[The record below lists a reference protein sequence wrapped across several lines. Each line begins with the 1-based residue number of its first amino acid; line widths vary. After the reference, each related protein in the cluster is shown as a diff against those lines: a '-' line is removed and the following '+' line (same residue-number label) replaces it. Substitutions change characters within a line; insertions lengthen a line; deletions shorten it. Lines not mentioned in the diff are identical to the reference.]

1 MNMEDE
7 MVKEENKEKKKESK
21 LFKIFKKSIKRKIAI
36 FIVIIVLI
44 VAVVIGLRSDI
55 FFDSKTTKIGFE
67 NIGELATQ
75 TAYSTQLGVID
86 DSREL
91 YGVTIP
97 FTNSKYIYSYDV
109 VIKAGFDFGDIEW
122 KENNNVIEVKLPKAK
137 ILSSELDLNSFK
149 IYHED
154 ESVFN
159 QITITENN
167 EAMKK
172 LQKTAEEN
180 AVANGLLENARDNSE
195 TILKIFFS
203 NKYDLEKYEIVFK
216 DK

>member
-1 MNMEDE
+1 
-7 MVKEENKEKKKESK
+7 MVKEENKEEKKESK

-36 FIVIIVLI
+36 FIAIIVLI

>member
-7 MVKEENKEKKKESK
+7 MVKEENKEEKKESK

-36 FIVIIVLI
+36 FIAIIVLI

-109 VIKAGFDFGDIEW
+109 IIKAGFDFGDIEW

-203 NKYDLEKYEIVFK
+203 NKYNLENYEIVFK

>member
-1 MNMEDE
+1 MSMQDE
-7 MVKEENKEKKKESK
+7 MVKEENKEEKKESK

-36 FIVIIVLI
+36 FIAIIVLI

-55 FFDSKTTKIGFE
+55 FFDSKTTKIEFE

-122 KENNNVIEVKLPKAK
+122 NENNNVIEVKLPKAK

-149 IYHED
+149 IYHEN

>member
-1 MNMEDE
+1 MGMEDE
-7 MVKEENKEKKKESK
+7 MVKEENKEEKKESK

-97 FTNSKYIYSYDV
+97 FTNSKYIYSCDV
-109 VIKAGFDFGDIEW
+109 VIKAGFNFGDIEW
-122 KENNNVIEVKLPKAK
+122 EENNNVIEVKLPKAK

-149 IYHED
+149 IYHEN

>member
-7 MVKEENKEKKKESK
+7 MVKEKNKEEKKESK

-36 FIVIIVLI
+36 FIAIIVLI

-109 VIKAGFDFGDIEW
+109 IIKAGFDFGDIEW

>member
-1 MNMEDE
+1 MSMQDE
-7 MVKEENKEKKKESK
+7 MVKEENKEEKKESK

-36 FIVIIVLI
+36 FIAIIVLI

-75 TAYSTQLGVID
+75 TAYSTQLGV
-86 DSREL
+86 L

-122 KENNNVIEVKLPKAK
+122 NENNNVIEVKLPKAK

-149 IYHED
+149 IYHEN

>member
-1 MNMEDE
+1 MSMEDE
-7 MVKEENKEKKKESK
+7 MVKEENKEEKKESK

-36 FIVIIVLI
+36 FIAIIVLI

-122 KENNNVIEVKLPKAK
+122 NENNNVIEVKLPKAK

-149 IYHED
+149 IYHEN

>member
-1 MNMEDE
+1 MGMEDE
-7 MVKEENKEKKKESK
+7 MVKEGNKEEKKESK

-122 KENNNVIEVKLPKAK
+122 NENNNVIEVKLPKAK

-149 IYHED
+149 IYHEN

>member
-1 MNMEDE
+1 MNIQDE
-7 MVKEENKEKKKESK
+7 IVKEENKEEKKESK
-21 LFKIFKKSIKRKIAI
+21 LFKFFKKFIKRKIAI
-36 FIVIIVLI
+36 FIVIIVII
-44 VAVVIGLRSDI
+44 VAVVIGLRSNI

-67 NIGELATQ
+67 DIGELATQ
-75 TAYSTQLGVID
+75 AAYSTQLGIID

-97 FTNSKYIYSYDV
+97 FTQSKYIYSCDV

-122 KENNNVIEVKLPKAK
+122 AENDNIIEVKLPEIK
-137 ILSSELDLNSFK
+137 ILSSELDLDSFK

-159 QITITENN
+159 QITMTETN
-167 EAMKK
+167 ESMKK

-195 TILKIFFS
+195 TILKVFFS

>member
-1 MNMEDE
+1 MSMQDE
-7 MVKEENKEKKKESK
+7 MVKEENKEEKKESK

-36 FIVIIVLI
+36 FIAIIVLI

>member
-1 MNMEDE
+1 MGMEDE
-7 MVKEENKEKKKESK
+7 MVKEENKEEKKESK

-36 FIVIIVLI
+36 FIAIIVLI

-122 KENNNVIEVKLPKAK
+122 EENNNVIEVKLPKAK

-149 IYHED
+149 IYHEN

>member
-1 MNMEDE
+1 MQDE
-7 MVKEENKEKKKESK
+7 MVKEENKEEKKESK

-36 FIVIIVLI
+36 FIAIIVLI

-122 KENNNVIEVKLPKAK
+122 NENNNVIEVKLPKAK

-149 IYHED
+149 IYHEN

>member
-1 MNMEDE
+1 MGMEDE
-7 MVKEENKEKKKESK
+7 MVKEENKEEKKESK

-122 KENNNVIEVKLPKAK
+122 NENNNVIEVKLPKAK

-149 IYHED
+149 IYHEN

-167 EAMKK
+167 ETMKK

>member
-1 MNMEDE
+1 MEDE
-7 MVKEENKEKKKESK
+7 MVKEKNKEEKKESK

-36 FIVIIVLI
+36 FIAIIVLI

-109 VIKAGFDFGDIEW
+109 IIKAGFDFGDIEW

>member
-1 MNMEDE
+1 MNIQDE
-7 MVKEENKEKKKESK
+7 IVKEENKEEKKESK
-21 LFKIFKKSIKRKIAI
+21 LFKFFKKFIKRKIAI
-36 FIVIIVLI
+36 FIIIIVII
-44 VAVVIGLRSDI
+44 VAVVIGLRSNI

-67 NIGELATQ
+67 DIGELATQ
-75 TAYSTQLGVID
+75 AAYSTQLGIID

-97 FTNSKYIYSYDV
+97 FTQSKYIYSCDV

-122 KENNNVIEVKLPKAK
+122 AENDNIIEVKLPEIK
-137 ILSSELDLNSFK
+137 ILSSELDLDSFK

-159 QITITENN
+159 QITMTETN
-167 EAMKK
+167 ESMKK

-195 TILKIFFS
+195 TILKVFFS

>member
-1 MNMEDE
+1 MEDE

>member
-1 MNMEDE
+1 MGMEDE
-7 MVKEENKEKKKESK
+7 MVKEENKEEKKESK

-122 KENNNVIEVKLPKAK
+122 NENNNVIEVKLPKAK

-149 IYHED
+149 IYHEN

>member
-1 MNMEDE
+1 MLMILIAIAWIIYTQCSIININGNLTIEVAQNQTVGNPTEDE
-7 MVKEENKEKKKESK
+7 HAKYYPG
-21 LFKIFKKSIKRKIAI
+21 KSM
-36 FIVIIVLI
+36 
-44 VAVVIGLRSDI
+44 S
-55 FFDSKTTKIGFE
+55 S
-67 NIGELATQ
+67 
-75 TAYSTQLGVID
+75 
-86 DSREL
+86 SR
-91 YGVTIP
+91 
-97 FTNSKYIYSYDV
+97 
-109 VIKAGFDFGDIEW
+109 
-122 KENNNVIEVKLPKAK
+122 
-137 ILSSELDLNSFK
+137 DLNSFK
-149 IYHED
+149 IYHEN

>member
-1 MNMEDE
+1 MGMEDE
-7 MVKEENKEKKKESK
+7 MVKEENKEEKKESK

-36 FIVIIVLI
+36 FIAIIVLI

-122 KENNNVIEVKLPKAK
+122 NENNNVIEVKLPKAK

-149 IYHED
+149 IYHEN

-195 TILKIFFS
+195 TILIF
-203 NKYDLEKYEIVFK
+203 NLKE
-216 DK
+216 

>member
-7 MVKEENKEKKKESK
+7 MVKEENKEEKKESK

-36 FIVIIVLI
+36 FIAIIVLI

-203 NKYDLEKYEIVFK
+203 NKYNLEKYEIVFK

>member
-1 MNMEDE
+1 MSMQDE
-7 MVKEENKEKKKESK
+7 MVKEENKEEKKESK

-36 FIVIIVLI
+36 FIAIIVLI

-122 KENNNVIEVKLPKAK
+122 NENNNVIEVKLPKAK

-149 IYHED
+149 IYHEN

>member
-1 MNMEDE
+1 MSMQDE
-7 MVKEENKEKKKESK
+7 MVKEENKEEKKESK

-36 FIVIIVLI
+36 FIAIIVLI

-122 KENNNVIEVKLPKAK
+122 NENNNVIEVKLPKVK

-149 IYHED
+149 IYHEN

>member
-7 MVKEENKEKKKESK
+7 RVKEEDKEEKKESK
-21 LFKIFKKSIKRKIAI
+21 LFKIFKKAIKRKIAI
-36 FIVIIVLI
+36 FIAIIVLI

-109 VIKAGFDFGDIEW
+109 IIKAGFDFGDIEW

-203 NKYDLEKYEIVFK
+203 NKYNLENYEIVFK

>member
-1 MNMEDE
+1 MGMEDE
-7 MVKEENKEKKKESK
+7 MVKEENKEEKKESK

-36 FIVIIVLI
+36 FIAIIVLI

-122 KENNNVIEVKLPKAK
+122 NENNNVIEVKLPKAK

-149 IYHED
+149 IYHEN

>member
-1 MNMEDE
+1 MSMEDE
-7 MVKEENKEKKKESK
+7 MVKEENKEEKKESK

-36 FIVIIVLI
+36 FIAIIVLI

-122 KENNNVIEVKLPKAK
+122 EENNNVIEVKLPKAK

-149 IYHED
+149 IYHEN

>member
-7 MVKEENKEKKKESK
+7 MVKEKNKEEKKESK

-36 FIVIIVLI
+36 FIAIIVLI

-109 VIKAGFDFGDIEW
+109 IIKAGFDFGDIEW
-122 KENNNVIEVKLPKAK
+122 KGGGPLGP
-137 ILSSELDLNSFK
+137 FP
-149 IYHED
+149 
-154 ESVFN
+154 
-159 QITITENN
+159 
-167 EAMKK
+167 
-172 LQKTAEEN
+172 
-180 AVANGLLENARDNSE
+180 
-195 TILKIFFS
+195 
-203 NKYDLEKYEIVFK
+203 
-216 DK
+216 